1 MHCFTAII
9 TLIFCVI
16 GLSVGTFGHLF
27 PTKDIVKVSEVRIV
41 FIFIIIAVYPIDLLA
56 EVD

>member
-16 GLSVGTFGHLF
+16 GLSVGTFRHLF

-41 FIFIIIAVYPIDLLA
+41 FIFILKPSTRSIY
-56 EVD
+56 